1 VLPEE
6 VAVEKVS
13 TRDGRTAARVVASQ
27 VVA

>member
-1 VLPEE
+1 VLLEA

-13 TRDGRTAARVVASQ
+13 TRDGRTAAQVVASQ